1 MGKMEKPTTAF
12 AYQALVMRSPDAT
25 GPDDAFVAVALPM
38 DLVGVGPSP
47 DDALETLAGCVEV
60 QVEHAVECG
69 DLGLVDFPAPEAY
82 QAIARELRAAH
93 LRGEAPDPERF
104 VRSLPLP
111 TAGGAAHRAA

>member
-1 MGKMEKPTTAF
+1 MGETEGPTTAF

-38 DLVGVGPSP
+38 DLVDAGASP
-47 DDALETLAGCVEV
+47 DAALETLAGCVEA

-69 DLGLVDFPAPEAY
+69 DLESVAFPAPEEY
-82 QAIARELRAAH
+82 RTIARELRAAH

-104 VRSLPLP
+104 ARSLPLP
-111 TAGGAAHRAA
+111 TAGGAARRAA